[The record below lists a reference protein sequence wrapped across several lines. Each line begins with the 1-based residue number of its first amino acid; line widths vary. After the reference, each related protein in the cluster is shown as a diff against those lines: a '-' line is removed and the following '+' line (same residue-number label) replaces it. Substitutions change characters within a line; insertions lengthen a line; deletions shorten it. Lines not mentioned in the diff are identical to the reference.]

1 MPREVASLSTE
12 GLLAVVVLRVGGRHN
27 NEANFNWRSPEQ
39 KAQVSQKMHQ
49 ILTYLVNAE
58 DVDGT

>member
-1 MPREVASLSTE
+1 MLSTA
-12 GLLAVVVLRVGGRHN
+12 GLLAVVVLSVGGRHN
-27 NEANFNWRSPEQ
+27 NEANFDWRSPKQ
-39 KAQVSQKMHQ
+39 KAQVYQKMHQ